1 MTEADWSKRFDEL
14 IELDLIELPEKFY
27 EDELYFK
34 NTEQLDDLFT
44 NLEEKN
50 LSLINKI
57 QEIDENLEKAEL

>member
-57 QEIDENLEKAEL
+57 QEVDENLEKAEL